1 MILSSFP
8 DGAYGAVDASHCL
21 YRTGHDAA
29 ASSYIV
35 RSGATGSRTIVNFN
49 DLPEMTAGELEGIV
63 DALTG
68 EVGVVGGGGGGGG
81 DGCWWHFEVS
91 TPLQSSP
98 YAAHK
103 CMNAWPGKGKEAGRS
118 RLTLRCE
125 RRAGSQRQRSSA
137 SATSAKRR
145 RVAPSAS
152 RSRSLTGT
160 GWSSSQPRRMW
171 CFTREAGL
179 K

>member
-8 DGAYGAVDASHCL
+8 DGAVDASHCL

-68 EVGVVGGGGGGGG
+68 EVGVRGGGG

-103 CMNAWPGKGKEAGRS
+103 CMNAWPGKGEGGGAV
-118 RLTLRCE
+118 TVD
-125 RRAGSQRQRSSA
+125 SQ
-137 SATSAKRR
+137 
-145 RVAPSAS
+145 
-152 RSRSLTGT
+152 
-160 GWSSSQPRRMW
+160 M
-171 CFTREAGL
+171 
-179 K
+179 